1 MISLHCKLKVLSGT
15 LGGVEFALQPG
26 DTVFRV
32 GPQRDLTEGVVG
44 ETLASAENTYYIPD
58 ERIQAS
64 FVLRI
69 KLVADRPQLAWME
82 QTVDEPGTFED
93 EPSNRPF
100 AAAGLHL
107 AWREAHEVW
116 SSEVLDFR
124 PPQRA
129 LQVRTP
135 LVTRVRRQTS
145 SKPFWVVAA
154 IAAVAI
160 VMGAG
165 YWYRHHFVPE
175 TRVRGLIGSL
185 AGAPVD
191 YDVVYGNDGRLYAFA
206 DKAIGVAWGRRASER
221 LRRRDDVYLE
231 RTQEAS
237 RLGQRLTAAG
247 LDYVV
252 IRLRDPG
259 EPEVVLGGDQ
269 IVTDSVKRRVNEV
282 LGEAAP
288 YARLIKVESI
298 GDARLIAIA
307 RDRLRLM
314 GISTRVDM
322 TGARSSISND
332 VFLDDAALHA
342 MSRYADEFGDYWGRR
357 RVAIN
362 IRLWDDLLKGRS
374 YQYSPGQLLSVGEG
388 RWDALRSVPK
398 GKP

>member
-1 MISLHCKLKVLSGT
+1 V
-15 LGGVEFALQPG
+15 
-26 DTVFRV
+26 
-32 GPQRDLTEGVVG
+32 
-44 ETLASAENTYYIPD
+44 Y
-58 ERIQAS
+58 
-64 FVLRI
+64 
-69 KLVADRPQLAWME
+69 
-82 QTVDEPGTFED
+82 
-93 EPSNRPF
+93 
-100 AAAGLHL
+100 L
-107 AWREAHEVW
+107 AWREAEGTW
-116 SSEVLDFR
+116 SPEVLDFR

-135 LVTRVRRQTS
+135 LVSRVRRQTS
-145 SKPFWVVAA
+145 SKPFWFA
-154 IAAVAI
+154 AAVAAAAI
-160 VMGAG
+160 VLSTG

-191 YDVVYGNDGRLYAFA
+191 YDVVYGSDGRLYAFA

-221 LRRRDDVYLE
+221 LHRRDDVFLE
-231 RTQEAS
+231 RTQEAT

-252 IRLRDPG
+252 IRLSDPG
-259 EPEVVLGGDQ
+259 APEVVLGGDL
-269 IVTDSVKRRVNEV
+269 IVTESVKRRVNEI

-288 YARLIKVESI
+288 YARSIKVESI

-342 MSRYADEFGDYWGRR
+342 MSRYADEFGNYWGRR

-388 RWDALRSVPK
+388 RWDALRAVPK
-398 GKP
+398 GAP